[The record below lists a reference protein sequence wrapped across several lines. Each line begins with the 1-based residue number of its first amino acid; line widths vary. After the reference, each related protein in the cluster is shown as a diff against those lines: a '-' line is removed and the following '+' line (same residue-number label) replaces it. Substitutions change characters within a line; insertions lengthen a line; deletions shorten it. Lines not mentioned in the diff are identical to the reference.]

1 MIDKINLTDELFN
14 KFAELFYRFSGIKLK
29 DYKKYLVEYRLSKFV
44 GHSRPYKTYEEFYD
58 ALIKDLSGE
67 LRKEFVQVLT
77 TNYTYFFREGIH
89 FEFLKDYL
97 KENYLKM
104 EYIRLWSAGCSTGE
118 EAYSMAI
125 RALETIPVLES
136 YDFKILATDISHAVL
151 KFAMEGIYHY
161 SKIKGS
167 LDDKILRKYFIFDK
181 VKKTF
186 KVKEEVKK
194 FIAFRYLNIM
204 DKYPFTKKFDIV
216 FLRNVLIYFDNNEK
230 EYILRKIY
238 DYIKEGGYLI
248 LGLSESIVGIKC
260 PFKSIKNSI
269 YVKE

>member
-1 MIDKINLTDELFN
+1 MIDKIYLSDELFN

-44 GHSRPYKTYEEFYD
+44 GISKPYKTYEEFYD

-67 LRKEFVQVLT
+67 LRKGFVQVLT
-77 TNYTYFFREGIH
+77 TNYTYFFREGVH
-89 FEFLKDYL
+89 FDFLREYL
-97 KENYLKM
+97 KKNYTKM
-104 EYIRLWSAGCSTGE
+104 DYIRLWSAGCSTGE

-125 RALETIPVLES
+125 TALETIPILKS
-136 YDFKILATDISHAVL
+136 YDFKILATDISNAVL
-151 KFAMEGIYHY
+151 KFAIEGVYHY

-167 LDDKILRKYFIFDK
+167 LDDKILRNYFVFDRAK
-181 VKKTF
+181 KNFIVKD
-186 KVKEEVKK
+186 EVKSYV
-194 FIAFRYLNIM
+194 AFRYLNIM
-204 DKYPFTKKFDIV
+204 DKYPFNKKFDIV
-216 FLRNVLIYFDNNEK
+216 FLRNVLIYFDNTEK

-238 DYIKEGGYLI
+238 DYIKDNGYLI
-248 LGLSESIVGIKC
+248 LGLSESIVGVRS

>member
-1 MIDKINLTDELFN
+1 MIDKINLSEELFN

-44 GHSRPYKTYEEFYD
+44 GTSRPYKTYEEFYD
-58 ALIKDLSGE
+58 ALVKDLSGE
-67 LRKEFVQVLT
+67 LRKEFIQVLT
-77 TNYTYFFREGIH
+77 TNYTYFFREGVH
-89 FEFLKDYL
+89 FDFLK
-97 KENYLKM
+97 NYLSKNYMSM

-125 RALETIPVLES
+125 TALESIPNLNL
-136 YDFKILATDISHAVL
+136 YDFKILATDIANSVL
-151 KFAMEGIYHY
+151 NFAIEGIYHF

-181 VKKTF
+181 NKKTF
-186 KVKEEVKK
+186 KVKDEVKK
-194 FIAFRYLNIM
+194 LIAFRYLNIM
-204 DKYPFTKKFDIV
+204 DKYPFNRKFDIV

-238 DYIKEGGYLI
+238 DYIKDGGYLI
-248 LGLSESIVGIKC
+248 LGLSESVVGIKS
-260 PFKSIKNSI
+260 PFKSLKNSI
-269 YVKE
+269 YIKE